1 MLYLLKTDFT
11 LIALHRCEQIR
22 IADQLVFD
30 FSFEL
35 IETFFDLHLH
45 LSVWISI
52 AKLRLGFCH
61 SHRFDGLDLFTV
73 ACKINSSSL
82 SRYAR
87 SCLFNHAIIGSA

>member
-1 MLYLLKTDFT
+1 MLYLLKTNFT
-11 LIALHRCEQIR
+11 LITLHRCKQIR

-45 LSVWISI
+45 LPAWISI
-52 AKLRLGFCH
+52 AKLWLGFCH

-73 ACKINSSSL
+73 TLKIDSALWRQVSSC
-82 SRYAR
+82 
-87 SCLFNHAIIGSA
+87 CLFGHDIIRSA